1 MNRPASSDERAL
13 WRSII
18 DAAWRAPWAD
28 NRPALRF
35 EWRATDGVLEWH
47 TTEPELWRALPH
59 RRWLALLAFGA
70 ALENARLRAAA
81 RGHVLHHRVGSD
93 AASTCVAQSWIE
105 GSRDASP
112 DERALESAIESRCTN
127 RRFYRRHALPSAA
140 VQSIADAAGPVMHW
154 LDQPSARRS
163 ALQILRIAEAERF
176 AQWRLHNELFDSI
189 RFDVGWQKSAAHGLP
204 PAALE
209 IEPPMRASFSW
220 LRHPRTARTAAAL
233 GIPALLAWRAAGL
246 PCGLSPHL
254 AVVATPRDEAADDG
268 TASIA
273 AGRALQRAWL
283 AAAHAGASVQPF
295 AACGALLR
303 QAPGDGWVR
312 ERTQQRLQ
320 RASDALWS
328 ELRLDAPRDLQIFLR
343 IGNSRPPSARTEREP
358 VSRALPPAL
367 KNPLE

>member
-1 MNRPASSDERAL
+1 MNRPASSGERAL

-18 DAAWRAPWAD
+18 EAAMRAPWAD
-28 NRPALRF
+28 NRPALRL
-35 EWRATDGVLEWH
+35 EWRAREGVLEWH
-47 TTEPELWRALPH
+47 TTELELWRALPH

-70 ALENARLRAAA
+70 ALENASLRAAA
-81 RGHVLHHRVGSD
+81 QGHALHHRFDSD
-93 AASTCVAQSWIE
+93 ASSTCVARSWIE
-105 GSRDASP
+105 GSREASP
-112 DERALESAIESRCTN
+112 DERALESAIDSRCTN
-127 RRFYRRHALPSAA
+127 RRFYRRDALPPATLRA
-140 VQSIADAAGPVMHW
+140 ITAAAGPVMHW
-154 LDQPSARRS
+154 LDEPSARRR
-163 ALQILRIAEAERF
+163 ALQMLRIAEGERF

-209 IEPPMRASFSW
+209 IEPPMRAPFAW

-254 AVVATPRDEAADDG
+254 AVLATPRDEAFDDG
-268 TASIA
+268 TASVA

-283 AAAHAGASVQPF
+283 AAAHEGASVQPF

-312 ERTQQRLQ
+312 ERTQMRLQ
-320 RASDALWS
+320 RGSDALWS
-328 ELRLDAPRDLQIFLR
+328 ELRLEAPRDLQIFLR
-343 IGNSRPPSARTEREP
+343 IGKSGPPSARTERDP
-358 VSRALPPAL
+358 VSRVLPPAL